1 MTDSSLQ
8 RWGGLATIGVGICS
22 LLYGALYVVLVVFG
36 PKMDPATSLTSF
48 GIQITNLLLALSGLP
63 IPKAVEGQSL
73 VPLLGAARDGKNATS
88 FGWKP
93 EPAVTEKAK
102 SENGG
107 APRPHDTE
115 SYAMV
120 FDGWK
125 LVHNVHRSAGMQEFE
140 LYDHN
145 ADPLDSKDVAAQH
158 ADIVQSL
165 RVRLGDWDKM
175 VEARKLPKGGTA
187 EGVSAKDL
195 ARLKGLG
202 YIQ

>member
-1 MTDSSLQ
+1 MPLMLY
-8 RWGGLATIGVGICS
+8 RPGVIPAGLRIKETVRSID
-22 LLYGALYVVLVVFG
+22 LM
-36 PKMDPATSLTSF
+36 PT
-48 GIQITNLLLALSGLP
+48 LLALSGLP

-73 VPLLGAARDGKNATS
+73 VPLLGATRDGKGPTA

-93 EPAVTEKAK
+93 EPAVTEKAI
-102 SENGG
+102 SENNG

-115 SYAMV
+115 SYGIV
-120 FDGWK
+120 YDGWK
-125 LVHNVHRSAGMQEFE
+125 LVHNVHRSGATAEYE

-165 RVRLGDWDKM
+165 QAKLADWDKM
-175 VEARKLPKGGTA
+175 VEARKLPKGGAA
-187 EGVSAKDL
+187 EGLSAKEL